1 MKPININKLRSKKG
15 EERQVWATAY
25 DAWMA
30 SIIDGLV
37 DVILV
42 GDSLGMMVQG
52 QDTTLPVTLDE
63 MIYHT
68 KMVARRCKT
77 SFLVADMPFMSY
89 QPSTAMALES
99 AGRLIKEG
107 GAKAVKLEGGFSQT
121 ETIQALTR
129 VGIPVVGHLGMTP
142 QSVHAFGG
150 FGKQAKTEDAKK
162 QLLEEA
168 TAVTE
173 AGCFALVLE
182 NVPHDIAKEVT
193 EAVSAITIGIGAGGD
208 TDGQVQ
214 VFHDLFGLDPNFSPK
229 HAVVY
234 GKMGKEM
241 QEITKR
247 YALEVKEKKLIS
259 N

>member
-1 MKPININKLRSKKG
+1 MKPINITKLTGKKG
-15 EERQVWATAY
+15 TERQVWATAY

-68 KMVARRCKT
+68 KMVARGCKS

-89 QPSTAMALES
+89 QVSTSVALES
-99 AGRLIKEG
+99 AGRLLKEG
-107 GAKAVKLEGGFSQT
+107 GAKAVKLEGGFSQV
-121 ETIQALTR
+121 ETIKALTQ

-150 FGKQAKTEDAKK
+150 FGKQAKTENGQKH
-162 QLLEEA
+162 LLEEA
-168 TAVTE
+168 LAITE
-173 AGCFALVLE
+173 AGCFAVVLE
-182 NVPHDIAKEVT
+182 NVPHDIARDIT
-193 EAVSAITIGIGAGGD
+193 QAIGAVTIGIGAGGD

-234 GKMGKEM
+234 SQMGTEM

-247 YALEVKEKKLIS
+247 FAQDVREKKLVS